1 MSAVAI
7 IPARGGS
14 KRLPRK
20 NVLPFRGKPMLAWTI
35 EAALASGRFTKIIV
49 STDDEEAAAVAS
61 QYWVSVDKRPAH
73 LATDEARVVDVC
85 VDILK
90 RHSYAIAACLYAT
103 APLRTAKDIQETMTL
118 LSHTGP
124 SFALAATDYA
134 MSPHQALKLV
144 PQLESRREFHGD
156 CQVTSIYQTGE
167 LAEPMW
173 PDLIEKRHDEMPK
186 FVVDNGSTYCCF
198 VEPFMQQRTFYGK
211 TLAVHVMPRERSVD
225 IDTKADLDYA
235 LWLASK

>member
-7 IPARGGS
+7 VPARAGS
-14 KRLPRK
+14 KRLPHK
-20 NVLPFRGKPMLAWTI
+20 NTLMFRGKPMLAWTI

-61 QYWVSVDKRPAH
+61 QYWVSVDKRPEH

-144 PQLESRREFHGD
+144 
-156 CQVTSIYQTGE
+156 GE
-167 LAEPMW
+167 PIWSYNLNIAMSPGRIASADAEPMW

-211 TLAVHVMPRERSVD
+211 PLAVHVMPRERSVD

-235 LWLASK
+235 LWLAGR